1 MAGWTIFSKKNERK
15 ETDPAADANGE
26 ERREEEATPVTATET
41 QAESTPTEETVPE
54 AKPESAA
61 SGTETEDNTPETGNQ
76 EEDKS
81 LENIVDRMAD
91 AIQQELYKTVAE
103 KVKEALSPLQQN
115 FHALGKALETL
126 NRNQQELY
134 KMQQGIRDKV
144 QEGNT
149 RIEEV
154 VEAQEATIQKQH
166 NSLLKF
172 QEDVIYKIQKNL
184 IMELIGIADNIRM
197 IIENKENDPDY
208 DLMQGIK
215 DLEQWVD
222 ATLDNNGVKIFR
234 DTELDNA
241 TFNRKRQEL
250 VDKEETTRQ
259 ELDGTYKSAAPGYV
273 WTLPYLVINSEVQL
287 KKVLEENAAP
297 QRFSYV
303 IRPEEI
309 VRLYYKEKPA
319 ETESPMETE
328 TKSKTEEVSET
339 ESNKEA
345 Q

>member
-41 QAESTPTEETVPE
+41 LAESTPTEETVPE

-197 IIENKENDPDY
+197 IIENKENDPDGVY
-208 DLMQGIK
+208 AGHYYLNAKCTTRPGI
-215 DLEQWVD
+215 
-222 ATLDNNGVKIFR
+222 
-234 DTELDNA
+234 
-241 TFNRKRQEL
+241 
-250 VDKEETTRQ
+250 VDKNMVPIMDEEDVYSGMWAVVSVTFFGYDTNGKKGVACGLNNVMKYKDGERLGGRVSADRDFAD
-259 ELDGTYKSAAPGYV
+259 LDMDDEDDD
-273 WTLPYLVINSEVQL
+273 L
-287 KKVLEENAAP
+287 
-297 QRFSYV
+297 
-303 IRPEEI
+303 
-309 VRLYYKEKPA
+309 
-319 ETESPMETE
+319 
-328 TKSKTEEVSET
+328 
-339 ESNKEA
+339 
-345 Q
+345 